1 MNLNSRTINLSF
13 LKRFTYGKRVRP
25 ARDWLVLIM
34 IALITLGGFVV
45 AGAWVYLEG
54 ARARDGQVF
63 PFLVPNLSDDALERS
78 EALFERRA
86 LEAERYRSEYQ
97 FVDPALPGS

>member
-1 MNLNSRTINLSF
+1 MNLNNLNFSF

-25 ARDWLVLIM
+25 ARDWLVLII
-34 IALITLGGFVV
+34 IALIALAGFGV

-54 ARARDGQVF
+54 ARGRSGEVIPLLA
-63 PFLVPNLSDDALERS
+63 PELSGDALERT

-86 LEAERYRSEYQ
+86 LEESRYRSEYQ
-97 FVDPALPGS
+97 FVDPSLPGS